1 VEEVDGGMNAIL
13 EQQEVPIEGAASA
26 AIGFDEA
33 IRFIW
38 SEADMLDRHE
48 YHSWLALWDTAGQY
62 IVPLECEERLDYAD
76 HLNVVFDDE
85 AMRHARVKRL
95 LSGFSMSAAPP
106 ARTVRSL
113 SRFVQVR
120 TQTPG
125 IALRCAQILTE
136 YKYGRQRVLAADVD
150 FHVIRAG
157 GELRLSRKVVRLVNA
172 DDALH
177 GIGYL
182 L

>member
-1 VEEVDGGMNAIL
+1 MNAIL
-13 EQQEVPIEGAASA
+13 EQQQVAGAS

-33 IRFIW
+33 VRFIW
-38 SEADMLDRHE
+38 READMLDRHE
-48 YHSWLALWDTAGQY
+48 YRSWLALWDTAGQY
-62 IVPLECEERLDYAD
+62 IVPLDCEERADYAD

-85 AMRHARVKRL
+85 AMRKARVKRL
-95 LSGFSMSAAPP
+95 LSGFSMSAAPA
-106 ARTVRSL
+106 ARTIRSL
-113 SRFVQVR
+113 SRFVEVSAE
-120 TQTPG
+120 TPG

-136 YKYGRQRVLAADVD
+136 YKYARQRVLAADVD
-150 FHVIRAG
+150 FHLIRTG